1 MGASRVARSVSG
13 PAATRQA
20 AIVIPIL
27 FLYKGARNGGPPQS
41 THNGGSTGMFVSK
54 KIFLTKGVGRHKEKL
69 NSFEMALRDA
79 GIANFNLVRV
89 SSIFPPGCKII
100 PKSQGLKFLRAGEVV
115 FCVMSQSET
124 NEPHRLIAASIG
136 IAIPSKPTHHGYLSE
151 HHSYGQTEEVA
162 GDYAEDLAAQMLATI
177 TGVEFDPDSSYDE
190 RKEIWKISNDIYRTI
205 NVSQSAVGDKRGWWT
220 TVVGAAVLI
229 P

>member
-1 MGASRVARSVSG
+1 
-13 PAATRQA
+13 
-20 AIVIPIL
+20 
-27 FLYKGARNGGPPQS
+27 
-41 THNGGSTGMFVSK
+41 MFVSK
-54 KIFLTKGVGRHKEKL
+54 KIFLTKGVGRHREKL

-79 GIANFNLVRV
+79 DIAHFNIVRV
-89 SSIFPPGCKII
+89 SSIFPPGCRII
-100 PKSQGLKFLRAGEVV
+100 PKSQGLKYLRAGEVV

-136 IAIPSKPTHHGYLSE
+136 IAIPKKAGSHGYLSE
-151 HHSYGQTEEVA
+151 HHSFGQTEAVA

-177 TGVEFDPDSSYDE
+177 QGVDFDQETSYDE
-190 RKEIWKISNDIYRTI
+190 RKETWKISGQIYRTM
-205 NVSQSAVGDKRGWWT
+205 NVSQSAVGDKRGRWT